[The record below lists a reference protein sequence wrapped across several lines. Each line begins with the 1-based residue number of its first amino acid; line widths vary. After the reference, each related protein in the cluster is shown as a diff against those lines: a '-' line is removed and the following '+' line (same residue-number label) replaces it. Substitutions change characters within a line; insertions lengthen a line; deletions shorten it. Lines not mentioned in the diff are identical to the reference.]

1 LRLTGSP
8 VQREDLRPTCGL
20 IRKLSACRSSA
31 CPDLELMDV
40 VRVAGEGAK
49 SRRRRGTWR
58 SRSLQLHRPIQQLS
72 FDHRP
77 PPHLLARSLLY
88 NLHLDLPNL
97 QLSSSSPLALMPLP
111 LLSGPPPRKSTDT
124 CRRCSKK
131 FNLFSNRAR
140 TCGHCGFS
148 YCQEVSSDMLLY
160 SGGIEEEMV
169 NELEA
174 DDEPDSP
181 SSQHCDHRALT
192 PRRPDSFSIRGG
204 GGSGGSGYEEEHCC
218 DFCISFVKSE
228 RKEEKENELNSPS
241 SLVLL
246 PFLLCLQLRRSS
258 TSSSLPCPSRS
269 SRHISQPTTSTSRKF
284 CTLPS
289 HLSPSRA
296 RLRVV
301 RRDQC

>member
-1 LRLTGSP
+1 
-8 VQREDLRPTCGL
+8 
-20 IRKLSACRSSA
+20 
-31 CPDLELMDV
+31 MDV
-40 VRVAGEGAK
+40 VRVAGQGAK

-58 SRSLQLHRPIQQLS
+58 SRSLQLHRSIQQLS

-174 DDEPDSP
+174 DDEPDSA

-228 RKEEKENELNSPS
+228 RKEEKENELNSRAHS
-241 SLVLL
+241 SCFLFSFACSHVSRVRAARYPAHQGAQGIYLSLQHPRPVSFAHSPPTCLL
-246 PFLLCLQLRRSS
+246 RGHGFESFDETSADPLLFLSS
-258 TSSSLPCPSRS
+258 QTGS
-269 SRHISQPTTSTSRKF
+269 SREERVREPR
-284 CTLPS
+284 LPI
-289 HLSPSRA
+289 
-296 RLRVV
+296 
-301 RRDQC
+301 